1 MLKGNKWLTTNVAH
15 QLDKYKRIDHIIK
28 KGKQDMQLQLTQYS
42 YLKIVGNAL
51 TWTTLT
57 TNTREK
63 GSMAATRRSDIPVR
77 KWANIPGPSSQ
88 AATCQLL
95 RIILVC

>member
-1 MLKGNKWLTTNVAH
+1 MQW
-15 QLDKYKRIDHIIK
+15 QLIQFSNIK
-28 KGKQDMQLQLTQYS
+28 FVRNS
-42 YLKIVGNAL
+42 L

-63 GSMAATRRSDIPVR
+63 GSMAATKRSDIPVR